1 LAIAQALTKGGETL
15 TSAEELELWVQHM
28 RPVWKG
34 EMWEM
39 SQALAACYAEA
50 EEKGFLRGGQSAREM
65 TRFLFG
71 ASE

>member
-1 LAIAQALTKGGETL
+1 MTVRYGSPLKRAMTFH
-15 TSAEELELWVQHM
+15 ELEIWVRHM

-34 EMWEM
+34 PMWEM

-50 EEKGFLRGGQSAREM
+50 EQRGVLRGGHSAREM

-71 ASE
+71 ITE